1 MAIKKEKNFIENKE
15 NKIQLSKEGANEL
28 NKNQKVNAEN
38 INQILDKHFM
48 KLELIKFNLFGEDFE
63 NYGNIV
69 LNGQTYYPYKLNLDY
84 LANQSN
90 DIAERDS
97 NVNLDI
103 IKSLQKAEKIENNKE
118 YMKKNRNIGET
129 NKRFVNTNY
138 KKMFKNK
145 SCENIKSK
153 NIKLPKIK
161 NNIKVTR
168 TNLKYFLERNYF
180 EPNTIEN
187 KNNFIMKKKIFLD
200 RYKNAQI
207 ITNKLNNLESN
218 IKNIEKGI
226 INDYKINEVKI
237 PQFKYRYKYLESKFN

>member
-1 MAIKKEKNFIENKE
+1 MIKNVFKKGKNTLETKE
-15 NKIQLSKEGANEL
+15 NKFQFSKEGINEL
-28 NKNQKVNAEN
+28 NKNLKVNAEN
-38 INQILDKHFM
+38 INLILDNHFM

-97 NVNLDI
+97 NLNLDI
-103 IKSLQKAEKIENNKE
+103 LKSLQKAEKRENENIQKSRAIKERNK
-118 YMKKNRNIGET
+118 K
-129 NKRFVNTNY
+129 FLNTNY

-145 SCENIKSK
+145 SCENINSK
-153 NIKLPKIK
+153 NIKLPNIK
-161 NNIKVTR
+161 NKINITR
-168 TNLKYFLERNYF
+168 TNIKYFLERNYF

-200 RYKNAQI
+200 RHRNAQI
-207 ITNKLNNLESN
+207 ITNKLKNLESN

-226 INDYKINEVKI
+226 INDYKIKTKYSTVLVKYI
-237 PQFKYRYKYLESKFN
+237 LNFENSS

>member
-1 MAIKKEKNFIENKE
+1 MALKKERIIIDNKE
-15 NKIQLSKEGANEL
+15 NKIQSSKEGTNEF
-28 NKNQKVNAEN
+28 NQNQKVNAEN
-38 INQILDKHFM
+38 INLILDKHFM

-103 IKSLQKAEKIENNKE
+103 LKSLQKAEKIENNKE
-118 YMKKNRNIGET
+118 YIQKNRVLKEA
-129 NKRFVNTNY
+129 NKKFLNSNY
-138 KKMFKNK
+138 KRMFKNK
-145 SCENIKSK
+145 SCQNIKSK

-161 NNIKVTR
+161 SKINVTR
-168 TNLKYFLERNYF
+168 TNIKYFLERDYF

-200 RYKNAQI
+200 RYRNAQI

-226 INDYKINEVKI
+226 ISDYKINEVKI

>member
-1 MAIKKEKNFIENKE
+1 MALKKEKNIIETKE
-15 NKIQLSKEGANEL
+15 NKIQSSKEGSNEL

-38 INQILDKHFM
+38 INLILDKHFM

-103 IKSLQKAEKIENNKE
+103 LKSLQKAEKIENNKE
-118 YMKKNRNIGET
+118 YMQKNRSIKET
-129 NKRFVNTNY
+129 HKKFLNTHY

-145 SCENIKSK
+145 SCENINSK

-161 NNIKVTR
+161 NKINVTR
-168 TNLKYFLERNYF
+168 TNIKYFLERNYF
-180 EPNTIEN
+180 EPKTIEN

-200 RYKNAQI
+200 RYRNAQI
-207 ITNKLNNLESN
+207 LTNKLNNLESN

>member
-1 MAIKKEKNFIENKE
+1 MALKKERNIIDNKE
-15 NKIQLSKEGANEL
+15 NKIQSSKEGKNEF
-28 NKNQKVNAEN
+28 NQNQKVNAEN
-38 INQILDKHFM
+38 INLILDKHFM

-103 IKSLQKAEKIENNKE
+103 LKSLQKAEKIENNKE
-118 YMKKNRNIGET
+118 YIQKNRVIKEA
-129 NKRFVNTNY
+129 NKKFLNPNY
-138 KKMFKNK
+138 KRMFKNK
-145 SCENIKSK
+145 SCQNINSK

-161 NNIKVTR
+161 SKINVTR
-168 TNLKYFLERNYF
+168 TNIKYFLERNYF

-187 KNNFIMKKKIFLD
+187 KNNFIIKKKIFLD
-200 RYKNAQI
+200 RYRNAQI
-207 ITNKLNNLESN
+207 LANKLNNLELN

>member
-1 MAIKKEKNFIENKE
+1 MALKKERIIIDNKE
-15 NKIQLSKEGANEL
+15 NKIQSSKEGTNEF
-28 NKNQKVNAEN
+28 NQNQKVNAEN
-38 INQILDKHFM
+38 INLILDKHFM

-103 IKSLQKAEKIENNKE
+103 LKSLQKAEKIENNKE
-118 YMKKNRNIGET
+118 YIQKNRVLKEA
-129 NKRFVNTNY
+129 NKKFLNSNY
-138 KKMFKNK
+138 KRMFKNK
-145 SCENIKSK
+145 SCQNINSK

-161 NNIKVTR
+161 SKINVTR
-168 TNLKYFLERNYF
+168 TNIKYFLERDYF

-200 RYKNAQI
+200 RYRNAQI
-207 ITNKLNNLESN
+207 LANKLNNLELN

-226 INDYKINEVKI
+226 ISDYKINEVKI

>member
-1 MAIKKEKNFIENKE
+1 MALRKEKNIIESKE
-15 NKIQLSKEGANEL
+15 NKIQSSKEAINEL

-38 INQILDKHFM
+38 INLILDKHFM

-103 IKSLQKAEKIENNKE
+103 LKSLQKAEKIENNKE
-118 YMKKNRNIGET
+118 YMQKNRSIKET
-129 NKRFVNTNY
+129 HKKFLNTHY

-145 SCENIKSK
+145 SCENIIARIL
-153 NIKLPKIK
+153 NY
-161 NNIKVTR
+161 
-168 TNLKYFLERNYF
+168 LK
-180 EPNTIEN
+180 
-187 KNNFIMKKKIFLD
+187 
-200 RYKNAQI
+200 
-207 ITNKLNNLESN
+207 
-218 IKNIEKGI
+218 
-226 INDYKINEVKI
+226 
-237 PQFKYRYKYLESKFN
+237 